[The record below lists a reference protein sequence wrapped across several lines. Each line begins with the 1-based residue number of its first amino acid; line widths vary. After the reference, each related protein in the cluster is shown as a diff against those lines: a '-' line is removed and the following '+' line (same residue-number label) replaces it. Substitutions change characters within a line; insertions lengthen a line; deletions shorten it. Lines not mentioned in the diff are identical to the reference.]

1 MKHLMIS
8 IVVMAMA
15 AFSAAGQNSTKT
27 AELGWLELPAFS
39 EDPEHF
45 FVSHFTDEYWGKQ
58 RNYSLFW
65 DQDRQIPIWV
75 AYPLNE
81 RLIGHGKRSGA
92 WQYDKFMSA
101 KKQPNLKRTY
111 QEGSVEGYIRG
122 HLCPSNDRMRPGM
135 NEQTFYFTNMAP
147 QDPYLNGGLWARLE
161 EHVQQLALEAGK
173 AWVVTGCIDTLATN
187 WVADIS
193 GKRIAVPEAF
203 FKAVLLRYRDD
214 ADTIDRYEARAWIVE
229 NRSYGFS
236 GFEQKA
242 AALEISIDELES
254 IIGLDLYPNLVE
266 LLGEGEA
273 GEVEAGRRERW
284 GPHLGPEGGEMGE
297 TGAAGGKIEE
307 TDSLRKSVSA
317 GVQSE
322 TKFR

>member
-1 MKHLMIS
+1 MKHLMTFLLL
-8 IVVMAMA
+8 MAVA
-15 AFSAAGQNSTKT
+15 AFSAAGQVSPKT
-27 AELGWLELPAFS
+27 AELGWLELPSFS

-45 FVSHFTDEYWGKQ
+45 FVSHYTDEYWGKQ

-65 DQDRQIPIWV
+65 DQNRQIPIWV

-147 QDPYLNGGLWARLE
+147 QDPYLNGGLWAWLE
-161 EHVQQLALEAGK
+161 EHVQKLALAAQG
-173 AWVVTGCIDTLATN
+173 AWVITGCIDTDESN
-187 WVADIS
+187 WVTDVT
-193 GKRIAVPEAF
+193 GKHIAVPEAF
-203 FKAVLLRYRDD
+203 FKAVLLRYQDGAGTSERF
-214 ADTIDRYEARAWIVE
+214 EALTWIVE

-242 AALEISIDELES
+242 SGLEVSIDQLEA
-254 IIGLDLYPNLVE
+254 IIGLDLYPNL
-266 LLGEGEA
+266 LRLIGAAAAEA
-273 GEVEAGRRERW
+273 VEAGR
-284 GPHLGPEGGEMGE
+284 
-297 TGAAGGKIEE
+297 
-307 TDSLRKSVSA
+307 
-317 GVQSE
+317 
-322 TKFR
+322 

>member
-1 MKHLMIS
+1 MKRLMIFFLL
-8 IVVMAMA
+8 MAMVA
-15 AFSAAGQNSTKT
+15 VSAAGQVSSKT

-45 FVSHFTDEYWGKQ
+45 FVSHYTDEYWGKQ

-65 DQDRQIPIWV
+65 DQNRQIPIWV

-111 QEGSVEGYIRG
+111 QEGSVDGYIRG
-122 HLCPSNDRMRPGM
+122 HLCPSNDRMRAGM

-147 QDPYLNGGLWARLE
+147 QDPYLNGGLWAWLE
-161 EHVQQLALEAGK
+161 EHVQQLALEAGE
-173 AWVVTGCIDTLATN
+173 AWVVTGCIDTDSSN
-187 WVADIS
+187 WVTDVT
-193 GKRIAVPEAF
+193 GKPIAVPESF
-203 FKAVLLRYRDD
+203 FKAVLLRYQDD
-214 ADTIDRYEARAWIVE
+214 AGGSERYEAHAWVVE

-242 AALEISIDELES
+242 KAFEVSIDQLES
-254 IIGLDLYPNLVE
+254 TIGLDLYPNL
-266 LLGEGEA
+266 LRLIGAAAAEA
-273 GEVEAGRRERW
+273 VEAGR
-284 GPHLGPEGGEMGE
+284 
-297 TGAAGGKIEE
+297 
-307 TDSLRKSVSA
+307 
-317 GVQSE
+317 
-322 TKFR
+322 